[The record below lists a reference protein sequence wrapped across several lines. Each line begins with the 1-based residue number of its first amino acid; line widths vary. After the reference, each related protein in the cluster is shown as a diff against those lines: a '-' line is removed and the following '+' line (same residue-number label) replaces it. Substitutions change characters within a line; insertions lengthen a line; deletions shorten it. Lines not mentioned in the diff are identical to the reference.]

1 MTRVL
6 VVEDNADSREILTF
20 ELEAEGFEVYAV
32 GDGLSAVEAA
42 AAFRPDVIVMDISLP
57 TVDGLE
63 ATRRIKA
70 QPALATVPVL
80 ALTAHAMTGD
90 EARFRAAGCDQYLA
104 KPANPEDVLQVI
116 RQLLEQAQRPAPSS
130 PSDA

>member
-20 ELEAEGFEVYAV
+20 ELEAEGYVVCAV

-42 AAFRPDVIVMDISLP
+42 ASFRPDVIVMDISLP

-70 QPALATVPVL
+70 QPTLADVPVL
-80 ALTAHAMTGD
+80 ALTAHAMTED
-90 EARFRAAGCDQYLA
+90 EARFRAAGCDAYLA
-104 KPANPEDVLQVI
+104 KPAAPEAVLHAV
-116 RQLLEQAQRPAPSS
+116 RRLLEQTQPTTCAGS
-130 PSDA
+130 SDA